1 MSSWELPSIKADSNP
16 MFVSFLVLMR
26 SLTLLVLAESNQLGF
41 VSIEE
46 WVLFL
51 NQGVQF
57 LRVIFEALAM
67 NYSGSLF

>member
-1 MSSWELPSIKADSNP
+1 MPSWELPSIKADSNP

-57 LRVIFEALAM
+57 F
-67 NYSGSLF
+67 

>member
-1 MSSWELPSIKADSNP
+1 MPSWELPSIKADSNP
-16 MFVSFLVLMR
+16 MFVRFLVLMR
-26 SLTLLVLAESNQLGF
+26 SLTLLVLAKSNQLGF

-57 LRVIFEALAM
+57 F
-67 NYSGSLF
+67 